1 MTSELSRID
10 LYQFGSVSSR
20 RTLLVLPSAASSAA
34 PSKKGSKA
42 SKATDGGTSAAIARV
57 IVGDDSGVVTCLALR
72 AGGAAD
78 VDFQTPGGARVEC
91 VSLGGAAASRERI
104 VFSAG
109 DVVRGLTRKG
119 KEFFSMSAP
128 TAEPIRHVAVDGS
141 RLYEAGDFSF
151 FTFDAEGSETSS
163 ATVPDRVGALT
174 FAWPSRA
181 GPDAPAD
188 VLVGCADRVIRL
200 VGGGSVLAEFAVEGP
215 VTALVGWSSTVFSR
229 PPSDAAAA
237 KPVASDV
244 PAYVAA
250 GSASAAA
257 APPAQPT
264 LMGRIFGGGG
274 ITTAAAVPAASA
286 GPSAPGSAPE
296 RTAPPLNA
304 AAAAA
309 VDPPELNPNDPRFF
323 IYGTMTGAIGC
334 IALTTT
340 SAGARLSK
348 VWLVSTSASPVVAIA
363 VISQTS
369 ENAGASGAWSFS
381 QGDGSGVG
389 DVAVGREDGSV
400 EVYSTANEAAAT
412 TWAALGDGG
421 GATGHVGEGGG
432 GAAAP
437 PALSAQA
444 RLPESVRSV
453 AAVPSLGGG
462 NGCDILVLSF
472 SGRLS
477 LLRLTPANDEDA
489 AAGRLAQLES
499 LSADI
504 ARLKIEVDSAVAAAA
519 DAVIAKEMGG
529 NADAAALLP
538 SHFYPMAHRLEA
550 THAWTLDPSDASYL
564 LTVELPV
571 PIHSLLVT
579 TSCKVDAPDPETQ
592 ALPLLPR
599 VQTRGGSGGG
609 CDSDVTWG
617 LQRARTPATPNG
629 ASTPDSVL
637 SIAPPP
643 LSAEEAYSGSCAPV
657 ETNARARAPVCAFTV
672 RVAGVRGGGAVSSR
686 VSLRLRPIEGLP
698 GELTAIVSTD
708 ATPSTALAFTVPI
721 KGLALHERL
730 VDATPAQ
737 IESLLHEQW
746 SRALERARTT
756 TSVNA
761 MANKSAS
768 VSSTPAGS
776 ADSSVA
782 AKDDDA
788 SASHAQPSSAR
799 SAGLPALTPL
809 AESAAAA
816 LAAVRAESGATSAAA
831 ALTTDSHAAALG
843 AVELLSPLST
853 APPGVLP
860 SSFPLSTLVV
870 VGPFTLAD
878 AHRWIASVLPDVP
891 ARPPPA
897 PPASAAPST
906 TSAAA
911 ARSAVAPPDAGSS
924 VMPSD
929 ADGVANTTLAAAV
942 AAGDAVAFSFR
953 NAVLGSHLFIT
964 YSNGVIS
971 ASSDSPSSLVVL
983 SESFSARATAARIKL
998 ASSTARVAPGA
1009 TRHVLGLAHG
1019 RLAAALAAPARAELV
1034 HAIRELVSAADGA
1047 AADADAVS
1055 LHPRFKD
1062 VLLNAQT
1069 IAAEARDAP
1078 GVAQLLAGLVA
1089 DNFVDA
1095 HRLRTGRDVTQRVG
1109 ALMALL
1115 GRGSA
1120 DANAGTG
1127 PAVCPYLEPTGPEA
1141 AAAYMEK

>member
-1 MTSELSRID
+1 MELSRVD

-20 RTLLVLPSAASSAA
+20 RTLLFLPSAPTSVTTTATTTAPPKKGPPKASSR
-34 PSKKGSKA
+34 G
-42 SKATDGGTSAAIARV
+42 DSAAIARV
-57 IVGDDSGVVTCLALR
+57 IVGDDSGVITCLALR

-78 VDFQTPGGARVEC
+78 VDFQSPGGARVEC

-109 DVVRGLTRKG
+109 DAVRGLTRKG
-119 KEFFSMSAP
+119 KEFFAMSAP
-128 TAEPIRHVAVDGS
+128 TAEPVRHVAVDAS
-141 RLYEAGDFSF
+141 LRLYAAGDFSF
-151 FTFDAEGSETSS
+151 FSFDAQGAETSS

-174 FAWPSRA
+174 FARPSRA

-188 VLVGCADRVIRL
+188 VLVGCADRMIRL
-200 VGGGSVLAEFAVEGP
+200 VGGGSVLAELSVEGP
-215 VTALVGWSSTVFSR
+215 VTALVGW
-229 PPSDAAAA
+229 
-237 KPVASDV
+237 
-244 PAYVAA
+244 
-250 GSASAAA
+250 ASAAA
-257 APPAQPT
+257 ARPALDASAAKAGAQDASVPVAGTAAAPAQSSF
-264 LMGRIFGGGG
+264 MGRIFGGGG
-274 ITTAAAVPAASA
+274 
-286 GPSAPGSAPE
+286 
-296 RTAPPLNA
+296 NA

-309 VDPPELNPNDPRFF
+309 SSAPNTGRTTPPPNAPAAAAAPVDAAEPNTNDPRFF
-323 IYGTMTGAIGC
+323 IYGTVTGAIGC
-334 IALTTT
+334 IALMTTG
-340 SAGARLSK
+340 AGARLSK
-348 VWLVSTSASPVVAIA
+348 VWTVCTSASPVVAIA
-363 VISQTS
+363 VIATTS
-369 ENAGASGAWSFS
+369 DCAGVSGAWSFS

-400 EVYSTANEAAAT
+400 EVYSTASEAAAT
-412 TWAALGDGG
+412 TWAALGGGDGG
-421 GATGHVGEGGG
+421 EGAERVGGGEGEGGMT
-432 GAAAP
+432 P
-437 PALSAQA
+437 PALAAHA

-462 NGCDILVLSF
+462 AGCDILVLSF

-477 LLRLTPANDEDA
+477 LLRLAPTNDEDA
-489 AAGRLAQLES
+489 AAGRRAQLVS
-499 LSADI
+499 LAADI
-504 ARLKIEVDSAVAAAA
+504 SRLKVEVDAAIAAAA
-519 DAVIAKEMGG
+519 DAIIAKEIGG

-538 SHFYPMAHRLEA
+538 SHFFPMAHRLEA
-550 THAWTLDPSDASYL
+550 THAWTLDSADASYL

-599 VQTRGGSGGG
+599 PQG
-609 CDSDVTWG
+609 DDAAWG
-617 LQRARTPATPNG
+617 LQRALPPATSHG

-643 LSAEEAYSGSCAPV
+643 LSAEDAYSGTCAPV
-657 ETNARARAPVCAFTV
+657 ESNVRVRAPVCAFTV
-672 RVAGVRGGGAVSSR
+672 RVAGVRGSGAVSSR

-730 VDATPAQ
+730 VDATPAH
-737 IESLLHEQW
+737 IEALLHEQW
-746 SRALERARTT
+746 SRALERARTAAGARGAA
-756 TSVNA
+756 SSA
-761 MANKSAS
+761 AAAAASSAS
-768 VSSTPAGS
+768 AAAAAGATSSSDATR
-776 ADSSVA
+776 
-782 AKDDDA
+782 DDDA
-788 SASHAQPSSAR
+788 SASHAESSAR
-799 SAGLPALTPL
+799 SAPPLRALTPL

-816 LAAVRAESGATSAAA
+816 LAAVRAESGASSAAA

-843 AVELLSPLST
+843 AVELPSPLST

-870 VGPFTLAD
+870 VGPFSLAD
-878 AHRWIASVLPDVP
+878 AHRWVTSVLPDVP

-897 PPASAAPST
+897 PPATAAPST

-911 ARSAVAPPDAGSS
+911 ARSAPSTDAGAGASS
-924 VMPSD
+924 SSAAASD
-929 ADGVANTTLAAAV
+929 ADGAASTTLAAAV
-942 AAGDAVAFSFR
+942 AAGDAVALSFR
-953 NAVLGSHLFIT
+953 NAVLGSHLFLT
-964 YSNGVIS
+964 YAKGVIA

-983 SESFSARATAARIKL
+983 SETFAARAAAARVKL

-1009 TRHVLGLAHG
+1009 TRHVLGLAHA

-1055 LHPRFKD
+1055 LHPRLKE
-1062 VLLNAQT
+1062 VLITAQT

-1115 GRGSA
+1115 GRGGATA
-1120 DANAGTG
+1120 DATVG
-1127 PAVCPYLEPTGPEA
+1127 PVVCPYLEPTGPEA
-1141 AAAYMEK
+1141 AASFMEK